1 MALSEDKAKR
11 SKGRGKD
18 DVELAREHSE
28 GISED
33 SPLGQIQFDEGF
45 SGKVLLGALF
55 VCLIMLPGTIY
66 LGLVAGQSL
75 GAAAQ
80 WVTIVL
86 FSEIARRSFMPLK
99 RQEIYCLFYMAG
111 ALVYNGFGTLPGL
124 SGGPFASLIA
134 TQYIM
139 QSPAMRSV
147 APLLPHWA
155 NPGLDT
161 TAYTS
166 RNLLDPGW
174 WFPIFGAPA
183 SIMLLAQIFD
193 RMKWMGLGYVLF
205 RITSDIERLPF
216 PMAPIAA
223 SGATALSEASSKE
236 ESWRWRIFSVGTVIG
251 LIFGFFYLAVPIF
264 TGVAFGTPVQLLPIP
279 FFDLTQNTERILP
292 TSLIGYNPDLGALM
306 VGFLLP
312 FPIVAGGFISSIGA
326 QVIMNPI
333 LYHQHMFPSWVPGS
347 PAIQTNISTNF
358 DFWMSFGIGTQLAIA
373 IIGLVTVFGTL
384 AKGRKKEASARR
396 GSLAQ
401 VPAGRGDFPFFGALG
416 AWLLAT
422 LGYVL
427 LNHKLVPDFPI
438 WIIVFFA
445 LVWTPV
451 NSYVS
456 ARMVGLTGNGVS
468 FPFLSQL
475 AVLGAHYTKPDI
487 WFAPLPLND
496 YGGQAQKFREI
507 ELTGTKFT
515 SILKMEVVMLPM
527 ILLFSFLYWSF
538 LWKTNPIPSSQFPFA
553 QKMWPISA
561 VQTSIWSQINGEH
574 GATWALNAI
583 KPTVILAGGIFGLL
597 GFGVT
602 HAAGLPVL
610 GYYGFMGGLGAM
622 PHNSIPTFV
631 GAVIGRMYFAK
642 VIGRERWQLYT
653 PVLLA
658 GFACGTGLIS
668 MAAIA
673 LALIQKTVSYL
684 PF

>member
-1 MALSEDKAKR
+1 MALSEDQ
-11 SKGRGKD
+11 SKQSRGRGGD
-18 DVELAREHSE
+18 DIALARERAE

-33 SPLGQIQFDEGF
+33 APLGQIQYEEGF
-45 SGKVLLGALF
+45 TGKVMLGALF

-75 GAAAQ
+75 GSAAQ

-99 RQEIYCLFYMAG
+99 RQEIFCLFYMAG
-111 ALVYNGFGTLPGL
+111 ALVYNGFGALPGL
-124 SGGPFASLIA
+124 SGGPFADMMRI
-134 TQYIM
+134 QYLM
-139 QSPAMRSV
+139 QSPAMRTV

-155 NPGLDT
+155 NPGLHT

-166 RNLLDPGW
+166 RNLLDPAW
-174 WFPIFGAPA
+174 WFPLFGAPA
-183 SIMLLAQIFD
+183 SIMILSQIFD

-205 RITSDIERLPF
+205 RVTSDVERLPF

-223 SGATALSEASSKE
+223 SGSTALSEASSKE

-264 TGVAFGTPVQLLPIP
+264 TGVAFGTPIQLLPIP

-292 TSLIGYNPDLGALM
+292 TALVGYNPDLGGLM
-306 VGFLLP
+306 MGFLLP
-312 FPIVAGGFISSIGA
+312 FPIVAGGFISSVLA
-326 QVIMNPI
+326 QIIVNPI
-333 LYHQHMFPSWVPGS
+333 LYHYHMFPSWVNGS
-347 PAIQTNISTNF
+347 PAIQTQISTQF
-358 DFWMSFGIGTQLAIA
+358 DFWTSFGIGTQLAIA
-373 IIGLVTVFGTL
+373 AIGIATVVRTML
-384 AKGRKKEASARR
+384 KSRKQEANARR
-396 GSLAQ
+396 GSLAD
-401 VPAGRGDFPFFGALG
+401 VPKGRGDFPFAGAIG

-422 LGYVL
+422 VGYVF
-427 LNHKLVPDFPI
+427 LNHHLVPDFPI

-445 LVWTPV
+445 LIWTPL

-456 ARMVGLTGNGVS
+456 ARMIGLTGNGVS

-475 AVLGAHYTKPDI
+475 AVLGSHYPKADI

-496 YGGQAQKFREI
+496 YGGQAQQFRQI

-515 SILKMEVVMLPM
+515 SILKLEIFMLPL
-527 ILLFSFLYWSF
+527 ILIFSFLYWSF
-538 LWKTNPIPSSQFPFA
+538 LWHTNPIPSAQFPYA
-553 QKMWPISA
+553 QKMWPVQA
-561 VQTSIWSQINGEH
+561 VNTSIWSQINGH
-574 GATWALNAI
+574 NGATWALHAI
-583 KPTVILAGGIFGLL
+583 KPKIILAGGIFGLL
-597 GFGVT
+597 GFGVSQ
-602 HAAGLPVL
+602 AAGLPML
-610 GYYGFMGGLGAM
+610 GYYGFMGGIGSL
-622 PHNSIPTFV
+622 PHNAIPTFI
-631 GAVIGRMYFAK
+631 GALLGRYYFAR

>member
-1 MALSEDKAKR
+1 MALSEDQKKR
-11 SKGRGKD
+11 SRAGKVD
-18 DVELAREHSE
+18 EFESARESAE
-28 GISED
+28 NISED
-33 SPLGQIQFDEGF
+33 APLGQIQFDEGF
-45 SGKVLLGALF
+45 TGKVALGALF

-134 TQYIM
+134 TQYMM
-139 QSPAMRSV
+139 QAPAMRGV
-147 APLLPHWA
+147 AELLPHWA
-155 NPGLDT
+155 NPGLHS

-166 RNLLDPGW
+166 RSLGDPSW
-174 WFPIFGAPA
+174 WLPVFGAPA
-183 SIMLLAQIFD
+183 SIMLLSQVLD

-292 TSLIGYNPDLGALM
+292 TSLIGYNPDLGSLM

-312 FPIVAGGFISSIGA
+312 FPIVAGGFISSFIA
-326 QVIMNPI
+326 QIVLNPI
-333 LYHQHMFPSWVPGS
+333 LHAQGQFPSWVSGS
-347 PAIQTNISTNF
+347 PAIQTQISTNF
-358 DFWMSFGIGTQLAIA
+358 DFWMSFGIGTQLSIA
-373 IIGLVTVFGTL
+373 LIGIVTVLKTL
-384 AKGRKKEASARR
+384 AAGNKQEKSARR
-396 GSLAQ
+396 GSLAT
-401 VPAGRGDFPFFGALG
+401 VPQGRGDFPIFGALG

-422 LGYVL
+422 VGYVW
-427 LNHKLVPDFPI
+427 LNHKLVPDFPL
-438 WIIVFFA
+438 WIIAFFA
-445 LVWTPV
+445 LVWTPL

-475 AVLGAHYTKPDI
+475 AVLGSHYTKPDI

-515 SILKMEVVMLPM
+515 SILKMEIFMLPL
-527 ILLFSFLYWSF
+527 ILLFSFVYWSF
-538 LWKTNPIPSSQFPFA
+538 LWKSNPIPSAQFPYA
-553 QKMWPISA
+553 QKMWPVSA
-561 VQTSIWSQINGEH
+561 VQTAIWSQINGH
-574 GATWALNAI
+574 DGATWALNAI
-583 KPTVILAGGIFGLL
+583 KPNLIAYGGIFGLAA
-597 GFGVT
+597 FGIT
-602 HAAGLPVL
+602 RLAGWPML
-610 GYYGFMGGLGAM
+610 GYYGFMGGIGNL
-622 PHNSIPTFV
+622 PHNSIPVFI
-631 GAVIGRMYFAK
+631 GALLGRYYFAR
-642 VIGRERWQLYT
+642 IMGRERWQLYT